1 MSQFPN
7 VQFLTSAAAPAQ
19 FPADQGWEVAVAG
32 RSNSGKSS
40 AINALLGRHG
50 LARTSRTPGRTQLYN
65 YFELAP
71 GKRLVD
77 LPGYGHASVP
87 GAIRATWGPMADA
100 LRQRESFAAVLVV
113 VDCRRGVGELDLAL
127 VEWAGRAPERTHILL
142 SKADKLPRGQAMTAL
157 REAQAALQGLGS
169 CQLFSA
175 NNGTGLDDARGVLRR
190 WVAES
195 RIQKEITPAGLP
207 PGQE

>member
-1 MSQFPN
+1 MSQFPG
-7 VQFLTSAAAPAQ
+7 VQFLTSASVPAQ
-19 FPADQGWEVAVAG
+19 FPPDRGREIAFAG

-100 LRQRESFAAVLVV
+100 LRQRESFAAVMVV

-127 VEWAGRAPERTHILL
+127 VDWAERGPELTHVLL
-142 SKADKLPRGQAMTAL
+142 SKADKLPRGQALTAL
-157 REAQAALQGLGS
+157 REAQAALQGIAS

-175 NNGTGLDDARGVLRR
+175 NNGNGLDDARAILRR
-190 WVAES
+190 WVS
-195 RIQKEITPAGLP
+195 QKEITPAGSP

>member
-1 MSQFPN
+1 MSQFPG

-19 FPADQGWEVAVAG
+19 FPPDQGWEMAVAG

-40 AINALLGRHG
+40 AINALLGRNG

-65 YFELAP
+65 YFEVAP
-71 GKRLVD
+71 GRRLVD

-100 LRQRESFAAVLVV
+100 LRQRESFAAVMVV

-127 VEWAGRAPERTHILL
+127 IAWAARPPQRTHVLL
-142 SKADKLPRGQAMTAL
+142 SKSDKLPRGQALTAL
-157 REAQAALQGLGS
+157 REAEAALEGIGS

-175 NNGTGLDDARGVLRR
+175 HKGVGLDDARAVLRR
-190 WVAES
+190 WLAEPT
-195 RIQKEITPAGLP
+195 KK
-207 PGQE
+207 

>member
-1 MSQFPN
+1 MSQFPG
-7 VQFLTSAAAPAQ
+7 VQFLTSASTPAQ
-19 FPADQGWEVAVAG
+19 FPQDQGWEMAMAG

-65 YFELAP
+65 YFEVTP

-100 LRQRESFAAVLVV
+100 MRHRQCFAAVMVV
-113 VDCRRGVGELDLAL
+113 VDSRRGVGELDLAL
-127 VEWAGRAPERTHILL
+127 IQWAERDPSRTHVLL
-142 SKADKLPRGQAMTAL
+142 SKADKLPRSQAMSAL
-157 REAQAALQGLGS
+157 REAQAALDGLAS

-175 NNGTGLDDARGVLRR
+175 QKGTGVDEARAVLKR
-190 WVAES
+190 WLAES
-195 RIQKEITPAGLP
+195 TKK
-207 PGQE
+207 

>member
-1 MSQFPN
+1 MSQFPG
-7 VQFLTSAAAPAQ
+7 VQFLTSASTPAQ
-19 FPADQGWEVAVAG
+19 FPQDLGWEMAMAG

-65 YFELAP
+65 YFEVTP

-100 LRQRESFAAVLVV
+100 LRTRECFAAVMVV
-113 VDCRRGVGELDLAL
+113 VDCRRGVGDLDLAL
-127 VEWAGRAPERTHILL
+127 IQWAARDPSRTHVLL
-142 SKADKLPRGQAMTAL
+142 SKADKLPRGQAMAAL
-157 REAQAALQGLGS
+157 READSALAGLAS

-175 NNGTGLDDARGVLRR
+175 QKGTGVDEARGVLKR
-190 WVAES
+190 WLAES
-195 RIQKEITPAGLP
+195 TKK
-207 PGQE
+207 

>member
-1 MSQFPN
+1 MSQFPG

-19 FPADQGWEVAVAG
+19 FPPDQGWEMAMAG

-40 AINALLGRHG
+40 AINALLGRNG

-65 YFELAP
+65 YFEVTP

-100 LRQRESFAAVLVV
+100 LRNRESFAAVMVV

-127 VEWAGRAPERTHILL
+127 IEWAAREPGRTHVLL
-142 SKADKLPRGQAMTAL
+142 SKADKLPRGQAASAL
-157 REAQAALQGLGS
+157 REAEAALLGLAS

-175 NNGTGLDDARGVLRR
+175 HNGTGADEARAILRSWMR
-190 WVAES
+190 SE
-195 RIQKEITPAGLP
+195 KK
-207 PGQE
+207 

>member
-1 MSQFPN
+1 MSQFPD
-7 VQFLTSAAAPAQ
+7 VQFLTSAAAPSQ
-19 FPADQGWEVAVAG
+19 FPTDQGWEMAVAG

-40 AINALLGRHG
+40 AINTLLGRNG

-65 YFELAP
+65 FFEVTP

-100 LRQRESFAAVLVV
+100 LRSRESFAAVMVV

-127 VEWAGRAPERTHILL
+127 INWAARDPARTHVLL
-142 SKADKLPRGQAMTAL
+142 SKADKLPRGQAATAL
-157 REAQAALQGLGS
+157 RDAKTALEGVAS

-175 NNGTGLDDARGVLRR
+175 HAGTGMDEARGILRS
-190 WVAES
+190 WLKSE
-195 RIQKEITPAGLP
+195 KK
-207 PGQE
+207 